1 MKNRKYSAKAV
12 ALDLAKILVGS
23 LIAAAGFQYFMYPN
37 SIPSGSMTGVG
48 QIINLLIHVPV
59 GVITILLNIPLFAI
73 VWKKL
78 GRRFVVYS
86 LICMLAVSV
95 FIDLLALIPLQATS
109 DSMLAAVYGGVLYG
123 AGYGLVYTTGATGG
137 GIDIPAKLLR
147 MKYAYINFGMISMAI
162 QGCIILAFA
171 LVFRKIESCMYA
183 IICSFITNKIVDLM
197 LYGPATSRQC
207 YIISERSDE
216 LRRAIVNQLG
226 SGGTLLEGKGAWSGQ
241 DKQVIL
247 CVIRPR
253 QITALRRLVR
263 TTDQKAFFI
272 ISDARCV
279 YGKGFESLE
288 DDD

>member
-12 ALDLAKILVGS
+12 AFDLGKILVGS
-23 LIAAAGFQYFMYPN
+23 FIAAVGFQYFMYPN
-37 SIPSGSMTGVG
+37 SIPSGSLTGVG

-86 LICMLAVSV
+86 LICMLAVSL
-95 FIDLLALIPLQATS
+95 FIDLLATIPLNLTK
-109 DSMLAAVYGGVLYG
+109 DPMLAAVYGGVLYG

-147 MKYAYINFGMISMAI
+147 IKYAYINFGMISMAI

>member
-279 YGKGFESLE
+279 YGKGFESLA

>member
-1 MKNRKYSAKAV
+1 MKNRKYSVKAV
-12 ALDLAKILVGS
+12 AFDLGKILVGS
-23 LIAAAGFQYFMYPN
+23 FIAAVGFQYFMYPN
-37 SIPSGSMTGVG
+37 SIPSGSLTGVG

-95 FIDLLALIPLQATS
+95 FIDLLALAPIRATS

>member
-12 ALDLAKILVGS
+12 AFDLGKILVGS
-23 LIAAAGFQYFMYPN
+23 FIAAVGFQYFMYPN
-37 SIPSGSMTGVG
+37 SIPSGSLTGVG

-95 FIDLLALIPLQATS
+95 FIDLLAMGAHTGPPAIPW
-109 DSMLAAVYGGVLYG
+109 LAAVYGGVLYG
-123 AGYGLVYTTGATGG
+123 GGLRAGVHHREPRRRDRHPRQAPADEVRLHQLRDDLHGHPGVHHPGL
-137 GIDIPAKLLR
+137 R
-147 MKYAYINFGMISMAI
+147 
-162 QGCIILAFA
+162 

-216 LRRAIVNQLG
+216 LRRAIVNQLARRHPP
-226 SGGTLLEGKGAWSGQ
+226 GGEGGLVGQ

-253 QITALRRLVR
+253 QITALRRWCAPR
-263 TTDQKAFFI
+263 TRRRF
-272 ISDARCV
+272 
-279 YGKGFESLE
+279 SL
-288 DDD
+288 

>member
-1 MKNRKYSAKAV
+1 
-12 ALDLAKILVGS
+12 
-23 LIAAAGFQYFMYPN
+23 
-37 SIPSGSMTGVG
+37 
-48 QIINLLIHVPV
+48 
-59 GVITILLNIPLFAI
+59 
-73 VWKKL
+73 
-78 GRRFVVYS
+78 
-86 LICMLAVSV
+86 
-95 FIDLLALIPLQATS
+95 
-109 DSMLAAVYGGVLYG
+109 
-123 AGYGLVYTTGATGG
+123 
-137 GIDIPAKLLR
+137 

-279 YGKGFESLE
+279 YGKGFENLE

>member
-263 TTDQKAFFI
+263 TTDQNAFFI

>member
-12 ALDLAKILVGS
+12 AFDLGKILVGS
-23 LIAAAGFQYFMYPN
+23 FIAAVGFQYFMYPN
-37 SIPSGSMTGVG
+37 SIPSGSLTGVG

-137 GIDIPAKLLR
+137 GIDIPARLLR

>member
-1 MKNRKYSAKAV
+1 
-12 ALDLAKILVGS
+12 
-23 LIAAAGFQYFMYPN
+23 
-37 SIPSGSMTGVG
+37 
-48 QIINLLIHVPV
+48 
-59 GVITILLNIPLFAI
+59 
-73 VWKKL
+73 
-78 GRRFVVYS
+78 
-86 LICMLAVSV
+86 
-95 FIDLLALIPLQATS
+95 
-109 DSMLAAVYGGVLYG
+109 
-123 AGYGLVYTTGATGG
+123 
-137 GIDIPAKLLR
+137 

-279 YGKGFESLE
+279 YGKGCENLE